1 MAPLP
6 GGSKWRFLKT
16 WTDQQ
21 MDLII
26 GAILRGG
33 VLTSALVVASG
44 GILYLFQYAFRTP
57 HYGVFL
63 GEPSNLRHVARIF
76 RDFLALDPRGI
87 IQFGILLLIATPIIR
102 VGFSILAFAMQRDRV
117 YVVVTLIVLGVL
129 LYSLTGGRL

>member
-1 MAPLP
+1 MRSP
-6 GGSKWRFLKT
+6 KT
-16 WTDQQ
+16 WTDEQ

-44 GILYLFQYAFRTP
+44 GILYLFHYAFSTP

-63 GEPSNLRHVARIF
+63 GEPGTLRHVTRIF

-87 IQFGILLLIATPIIR
+87 IQFGILLLIATPITR
-102 VGFSILAFAMQRDRV
+102 VSFSVLAFAMQRDRV

>member
-1 MAPLP
+1 LRSP
-6 GGSKWRFLKT
+6 KT
-16 WTDQQ
+16 WTDEQ

-44 GILYLFQYAFRTP
+44 GILYLFHYAFSTP

-63 GEPSNLRHVARIF
+63 GEPGTLRHVTRIF

-87 IQFGILLLIATPIIR
+87 IQFGILLLIATPIVR
-102 VGFSILAFAMQRDRV
+102 VAFSILAFAMQRDRV
-117 YVVVTLIVLGVL
+117 YVLVTMIVLGVL
-129 LYSLTGGRL
+129 LYSLTGVRL